1 MTAMTPL
8 PQDHSLMQAWEAYK
22 LTEEYTNSKH
32 WAPSPQHIQGAL
44 WAVFS
49 AGWEAKT
56 KSPRGAQTQY
66 NLEPNMAN
74 ADAFDFLRVARE
86 SLASHRQRTPFAN
99 NHLVETAD
107 FWVESA
113 EKILALA
120 KEKQREGA
128 RPVKDATETKKRK
141 PNETTTY

>member
-8 PQDHSLMQAWEAYK
+8 PQDHPLMQAWEAYK

-32 WAPSPQHIQGAL
+32 RAPSPQHIQGAL

-49 AGWEAKT
+49 AGWEAKN
-56 KSPRGAQTQY
+56 KSPESLRGAQTQY

-86 SLASHRQRTPFAN
+86 SLASHCQRTPFAN

-120 KEKQREGA
+120 KEKQREA
-128 RPVKDATETKKRK
+128 APKD
-141 PNETTTY
+141 

>member
-8 PQDHSLMQAWEAYK
+8 PQDHPLMRAWEAYK

-32 WAPSPQHIQGAL
+32 LAPSHQHIQGAL

-56 KSPRGAQTQY
+56 KSPESLRGAQTQY

-86 SLASHRQRTPFAN
+86 SLASHCQRTPFAN

-120 KEKQREGA
+120 KEKQREA
-128 RPVKDATETKKRK
+128 PPK
-141 PNETTTY
+141 N